1 MMAEGLF
8 TPPYPVPHKSKAS
21 LFKRFLTGWNSWI
34 HTLFD
39 RSYTMQM
46 GEIRLPRPE
55 VPVALVSFNLGV
67 EAGQL
72 AVLAVV
78 LPLIL
83 AARKRPWFADRGVK
97 IISASI
103 AVAGLFWFITRALG
117 LNLG

>member
-1 MMAEGLF
+1 VKDAEKRWRITFPFGL
-8 TPPYPVPHKSKAS
+8 
-21 LFKRFLTGWNSWI
+21 I
-34 HTLFD
+34 HGFGFAGAL
-39 RSYTMQM
+39 

-83 AARKRPWFADRGVK
+83 VARKREWFRDRGVK
-97 IISASI
+97 IISAAI
-103 AVAGLFWFITRALG
+103 AVAGVFWFVTRALG